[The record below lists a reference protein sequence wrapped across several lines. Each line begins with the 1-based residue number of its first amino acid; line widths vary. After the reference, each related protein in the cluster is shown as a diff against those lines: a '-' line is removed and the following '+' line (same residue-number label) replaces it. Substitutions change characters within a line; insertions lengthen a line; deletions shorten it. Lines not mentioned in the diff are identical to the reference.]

1 MTAVNSD
8 AIVSGK
14 EHKVPF
20 TSGVFSVAA
29 QVSEADVSKTHKNK
43 TISMNR
49 KEGTKICFF

>member
-14 EHKVPF
+14 EHKVSF